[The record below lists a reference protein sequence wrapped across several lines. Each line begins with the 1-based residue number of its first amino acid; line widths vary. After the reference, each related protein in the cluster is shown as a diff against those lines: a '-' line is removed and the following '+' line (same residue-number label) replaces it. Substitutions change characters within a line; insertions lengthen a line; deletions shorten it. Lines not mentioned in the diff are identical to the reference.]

1 MAMMGMMAMMMMEHE
16 SWRGLWIV
24 PSKEVWAIETA
35 LLSTMGPQPS
45 HPPRRVRFSTTP
57 CWSGRGYVLVAQ
69 VDPWVADP
77 ARHSVYRPRSRPVL
91 GSIERG
97 DQVRPGMVDPW
108 TADPC

>member
-1 MAMMGMMAMMMMEHE
+1 MMAMVTMIGFMSMVAMIGVMAMIAMVAIKSLSSEGR
-16 SWRGLWIV
+16 SL
-24 PSKEVWAIETA
+24 PS
-35 LLSTMGPQPS
+35 
-45 HPPRRVRFSTTP
+45 PRRVRFSTTP

-97 DQVRPGMVDPW
+97 DQVRPGMVDPR

>member
-1 MAMMGMMAMMMMEHE
+1 MDMMAMMLMMAMEYW
-16 SWRGLWIV
+16 SWRGLWRCLWTLEKTC
-24 PSKEVWAIETA
+24 PFK
-35 LLSTMGPQPS
+35 LGPQLSLPS
-45 HPPRRVRFSTTP
+45 RRVRFSTTP